1 LADQQEL
8 FFGGTFSKTLK
19 LFFGKDKKE
28 TANLDFDHT
37 NVINSQFQNILM
49 TINKTQ
55 KLLAGTLALV
65 FAMGLASPA
74 FAVSTFICDG
84 LVEHQ
89 TIDANVVVPKGE
101 TCQLAGVEINGN
113 VDVKKDAEF
122 IIVESSDING
132 NISAKGAAS
141 IDIWELNLEG
151 NLSALNGEDVSIQY
165 ATTIR
170 GNVNII
176 GNGSV
181 LLFEQSIF
189 GNVKVIQNSEVD
201 MADMGIGGNLDLLG
215 NGLVLTGTD
224 DFGVFA
230 AGNATCLNNDDITGE
245 FTAQG
250 KNKGC
255 PTP

>member
-1 LADQQEL
+1 
-8 FFGGTFSKTLK
+8 LK
-19 LFFGKDKKE
+19 LFFGNGEKQGSV
-28 TANLDFDHT
+28 NIDFGHI
-37 NVINSQFQNILM
+37 NVLKLQFKNDLM
-49 TINKTQ
+49 TINKTK

-74 FAVSTFICDG
+74 FAVSTFICDE
-84 LVEHQ
+84 LVESQ

-101 TCQLAGVEINGN
+101 TCELAGVVINGN

-122 IIVESSDING
+122 FIVESTDING
-132 NISAKGAAS
+132 NISAKGAAN
-141 IDIWELNLEG
+141 IDITELHLTG
-151 NLSALNGEDVSIQY
+151 NLSALNGEDVRISQ
-165 ATTIR
+165 ATVID
-170 GNVNII
+170 GNLNII

-181 LLFEQSIF
+181 LLFEQFIS
-189 GNVKVIQNSEVD
+189 GNVRVIQNSEVD

-215 NGLVLTGTD
+215 NGLVSTGTE

-245 FTAQG
+245 FTALG

-255 PTP
+255 PAP